1 VSQAGIF
8 AFGCVVFFIV
18 GTGIF
23 LYAMMTV
30 REAADRERAASRERA
45 TGR

>member
-23 LYAMMTV
+23 LYGMMTV
-30 REAADRERAASRERA
+30 REAADRERNA
-45 TGR
+45 GR

>member
-30 REAADRERAASRERA
+30 REAADRERTA
-45 TGR
+45 GR